1 MRKRIKVFAG
11 LLTILIVLVFL
22 RTVPTVQAADEAVL
36 LLSGYSISDSK
47 GETTQLVRGESV
59 TLTLQL
65 TNYSQEINVEN
76 VYLQLMTSKGLLP
89 KFGTTGQY
97 FIGTIPAGETV
108 PFEVEYTVDASYEYD
123 TVEFVV
129 DVFSDARSQTAYLS
143 IPCGSDSPFLILE
156 SSIPSSVGKGEQ
168 LEASVTFKILG
179 EDNVSNVSVI
189 VTSNGVPLSSNFI
202 GILTAGATKTQ
213 KTSVSFTEAGQ
224 VPVEIYLQY
233 SDITGQKKAF
243 LVDSSNVTVE
253 EGHSSNSQGGWGD
266 LSVQD
271 NAGINKLALLAIAGI
286 TILLI
291 SFVVIYILSKRRR

>member
-1 MRKRIKVFAG
+1 M
-11 LLTILIVLVFL
+11 
-22 RTVPTVQAADEAVL
+22 
-36 LLSGYSISDSK
+36 
-47 GETTQLVRGESV
+47 
-59 TLTLQL
+59 
-65 TNYSQEINVEN
+65 
-76 VYLQLMTSKGLLP
+76 
-89 KFGTTGQY
+89 
-97 FIGTIPAGETV
+97 
-108 PFEVEYTVDASYEYD
+108 
-123 TVEFVV
+123 
-129 DVFSDARSQTAYLS
+129 
-143 IPCGSDSPFLILE
+143 
-156 SSIPSSVGKGEQ
+156 
-168 LEASVTFKILG
+168 
-179 EDNVSNVSVI
+179 SNVSVI